1 MKYIQKILTSG
12 YLLIILLIGCIA
24 YTWFH
29 EWRMIEVLETDNK
42 RTDRFRKEIN
52 NIHVQLID
60 YFLLG
65 ETVLEWDSE
74 DLEYYHSQRMTMDSM
89 LCYFKTLYS
98 AERIDSVRHL
108 LEDKERQIR
117 QIVYVLNEQQSTNRK
132 IANQVPAIAQKS
144 VQEQPKKSKRKGF
157 LGIFGKKEEMKPTA
171 TTTML
176 HELNRNVISKQK
188 TQNRWLSEHADSLA
202 ARNAELNRQLQG
214 LVHQIEE
221 KVQADLQNRET
232 QIAAMREQS
241 FIQIGSLTGFVLLLL
256 IISYI
261 IIHSNTKQIKQYKRS
276 TVDLIGQLKQSVQK
290 NEELITSRKKAV
302 HTIIHELRTPLTAII
317 GYTELLQKE
326 YSEHFIKSIQQSSD
340 RMQDMLNTM
349 LDFFRLDNGK
359 EQPRLSPCQM
369 STITHTLE
377 TEFIPLTMNKGL
389 SLIVKNESDTIV
401 LTDKERILQ
410 VGNNLLS
417 NAVKFTEKGSVS
429 LTTDYSNGIL
439 TLVVEDTRNRYDRKR
454 TATSV

>member
-1 MKYIQKILTSG
+1 M
-12 YLLIILLIGCIA
+12 
-24 YTWFH
+24 
-29 EWRMIEVLETDNK
+29 
-42 RTDRFRKEIN
+42 
-52 NIHVQLID
+52 
-60 YFLLG
+60 
-65 ETVLEWDSE
+65 
-74 DLEYYHSQRMTMDSM
+74 
-89 LCYFKTLYS
+89 
-98 AERIDSVRHL
+98 
-108 LEDKERQIR
+108 
-117 QIVYVLNEQQSTNRK
+117 
-132 IANQVPAIAQKS
+132 
-144 VQEQPKKSKRKGF
+144 
-157 LGIFGKKEEMKPTA
+157 
-171 TTTML
+171 
-176 HELNRNVISKQK
+176 
-188 TQNRWLSEHADSLA
+188 
-202 ARNAELNRQLQG
+202 
-214 LVHQIEE
+214 
-221 KVQADLQNRET
+221 
-232 QIAAMREQS
+232 
-241 FIQIGSLTGFVLLLL
+241 
-256 IISYI
+256 
-261 IIHSNTKQIKQYKRS
+261 
-276 TVDLIGQLKQSVQK
+276 KQSVQK